1 MAEIKIVMTDMDG
14 TYMENSFQ
22 ANQQNL
28 EATRKL
34 AERGIPVC
42 AVTARNLGLVRRML
56 HLGEL
61 ETYCVN
67 NQWMLGTQCKDGGKP
82 MEQPYSRQ
90 LAGGCA

>member
-56 HLGEL
+56 HLGE
-61 ETYCVN
+61 
-67 NQWMLGTQCKDGGKP
+67 QCKDGGKP

>member
-34 AERGIPVC
+34 A
-42 AVTARNLGLVRRML
+42 AVF
-56 HLGEL
+56 
-61 ETYCVN
+61 
-67 NQWMLGTQCKDGGKP
+67 
-82 MEQPYSRQ
+82 PYA
-90 LAGGCA
+90 L